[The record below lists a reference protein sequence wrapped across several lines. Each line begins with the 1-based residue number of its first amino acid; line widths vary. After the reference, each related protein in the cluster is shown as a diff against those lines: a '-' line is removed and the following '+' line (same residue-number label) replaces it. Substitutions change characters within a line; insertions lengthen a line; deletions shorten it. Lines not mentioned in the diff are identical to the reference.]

1 MPIETVKFE
10 KDINRILHNF
20 ESALNQITL
29 LARNL
34 LCIKGLPK
42 EVKTQET
49 NVGIGEFSFPKK
61 QNLIFSNGKDLII
74 SKRKEAE

>member
-49 NVGIGEFSFPKK
+49 NVGVGRI
-61 QNLIFSNGKDLII
+61 LI
-74 SKRKEAE
+74 SKEAKTYIFKWEGPHNF